1 MPVVD
6 LPSVKIHLNI
16 TKGDHDAE
24 LVSITLAA
32 EAAIAERVGPL
43 VSTSVTARVRG
54 CLPALRLPV
63 TPAISLTSVTPV
75 GGSALTLTDLYLDA
89 SAGLVTYNSGDGFP
103 ESFYDVAYQAGRA
116 ECPEDLR
123 MAVKELVR
131 HMWTT
136 QRGGSQRPGSQA
148 SDALSNSLP
157 GSAYVFPF
165 RVEQLLTP
173 HLQALVA

>member
-1 MPVVD
+1 MAVVE
-6 LPSVKIHLNI
+6 LPEVKVHLNI
-16 TKGDHDAE
+16 SKGDHDAE
-24 LVSITLAA
+24 LEITMAAA

-43 VSTSVTARVRG
+43 APTSVSERVRG
-54 CLPALRLPV
+54 DSCTLRLPV

-75 GGSALTLTDLYLDA
+75 GGTALTLADLYLHK
-89 SAGLVTYNSGDGFP
+89 SAGLVTYSTGDAFVDT
-103 ESFYDVAYQAGRA
+103 FYDAVYQAGRS
-116 ECPEDLR
+116 ECPDDLV

-136 QRGGSQRPGSQA
+136 QRGGTQRPGAQQ
-148 SDALSNSLP
+148 SDTLSNSLP
-157 GSAYVFPF
+157 GSAFVFPF

>member
-1 MPVVD
+1 MPVVE
-6 LPSVKIHLNI
+6 LPEVKVHLNI

-24 LVSITLAA
+24 LVMTTVAA

-43 VSTSVTARVRG
+43 AATAVTRRVRG
-54 CLPALRLPV
+54 GSTTLGLPV

-75 GGSALTLTDLYLDA
+75 GGSALTLADLYLNQ
-89 SAGLVTYNSGDGFP
+89 SAGLVTYSAGDTFADD
-103 ESFYDVAYQAGRA
+103 FYDVVYQAGRA
-116 ECPEDLR
+116 TCPEDLR

-131 HMWTT
+131 HMWAT
-136 QRGGSQRPGSQA
+136 QRGGSQRPGSQP

-173 HLQALVA
+173 HLQAMVA